1 MHNPVRFHYMDN
13 LRALAMLSGV
23 LFHAALAYSPLMRP
37 FYPLADRAQSNYV
50 DLGIWLLHM
59 FRMPLFFLVAGFFAA
74 MLLCKRG
81 MGGMILNRLRRI
93 ALPLVIF
100 CPLALWAMGYSTSQ
114 AVVSVQNPSPVL
126 VLIQQFSQMANPPQ
140 PPPPGTAHLWFLYY
154 LLFLYALVWAI
165 KSLELGKIGNFV
177 RDLNPAWQLGVLP
190 LLLVPALA
198 SVTAPYPAP
207 ESLFPQF
214 WAFGFYGPFFAFGY
228 LMFGHEVLIE
238 RFRRFAPGLLLGSFA
253 LYGVFWYLFKRH
265 VPTMED
271 PSATVLLATTEA
283 YISVWMTCVCLV
295 AGRSLLNRSNRLLR
309 YLSDSSYWVYIVHL
323 PLLFFIQYRLMDM
336 ELPWGTKFTISVV
349 ATFAICLL
357 SYHVL
362 VRRTVI
368 GKLLG
373 ARLPLAATAT
383 ATAS

>member
-1 MHNPVRFHYMDN
+1 MPNTVRFHYMDN

-37 FYPLADRAQSNYV
+37 FYPVSDSAQSDYV

-74 MLLCKRG
+74 MLLRKRG
-81 MGGMILNRLRRI
+81 IGGMFLNRLKRI

-100 CPLALWAMGYSTSQ
+100 CPLVILAMGYSTSQ
-114 AVVSVQNPSPVL
+114 AVANVQNPSPVL
-126 VLIQQFSQMANPPQ
+126 LMIQQFSQMANPPPQ
-140 PPPPGTAHLWFLYY
+140 PPPGTAHLWFLYY
-154 LLFLYALVWAI
+154 LMFLYVLVWAA
-165 KSLELGKIGNFV
+165 KSLELGKLENFV
-177 RDLNPAWQLGVLP
+177 RNLSPAWHLGVFP

-198 SVTAPYPAP
+198 SVTAPHPAP

-238 RFRRFAPGLLLGSFA
+238 RFRRYAPGLLVGSLA
-253 LYGVFWYLFKRH
+253 LYGLFWYLFKRH
-265 VPTMED
+265 LPTMED
-271 PSATVLLATTEA
+271 PSATLLLATTEA

-295 AGRSLLNRSNRLLR
+295 GGRSLLNRSNRLLR

-323 PLLFFIQYRLMDM
+323 PLLFFIQYRLM
-336 ELPWGTKFTISVV
+336 ELNLPWGTKFAMSVV
-349 ATFAICLL
+349 ATFAMCLI
-357 SYHVL
+357 SYHAL
-362 VRRTVI
+362 VRNTII

-373 ARLPLAATAT
+373 ARLPLGGSVP
-383 ATAS
+383 AS

>member
-1 MHNPVRFHYMDN
+1 MHDTMRYHYMDN

-23 LFHAALAYSPLMRP
+23 FFHAALAYSPLMYP
-37 FYPLADRAQSNYV
+37 FYPPADRAQSEYV
-50 DLGIWLLHM
+50 DLGIWLLHL

-74 MLLCKRG
+74 MLLRKRG
-81 MGGMILNRLRRI
+81 MGGMFLNRLRRV

-100 CPLALWAMGYSTSQ
+100 CPLVLWAMGYSTTQ
-114 AVVSVQNPSPVL
+114 AAASVQNPSPVL
-126 VLIQQFSQMANPPQ
+126 AMIQMFSQMPNPPQ
-140 PPPPGTAHLWFLYY
+140 LPPSTAHLWFLYY
-154 LLFLYALVWAI
+154 LMFFYALVWAFR
-165 KSLELGKIGNFV
+165 SLELGKVGNFV
-177 RDLNPAWQLGVLP
+177 RNLHPAWQLGVLP

-198 SVTAPYPAP
+198 SVTAPHPAP

-238 RFRRFAPGLLLGSFA
+238 RFRRLAPALLIGSLA
-253 LYGVFWYLFKRH
+253 LYGAFWYLFKRH

-271 PSATVLLATTEA
+271 SSATVLLAATEA

-295 AGRSLLNRSNRLLR
+295 AGRSLLNGSNRVLR

-336 ELPWGTKFTISVV
+336 ELAWGTKFATSIV

-357 SYHVL
+357 SYQIL

-368 GKLLG
+368 GALLNSPIRSP
-373 ARLPLAATAT
+373 RLVQL
-383 ATAS
+383 

>member
-1 MHNPVRFHYMDN
+1 MRDTVRYHYMDN

-23 LFHAALAYSPLMRP
+23 IFHAALAYSPLMHP
-37 FYPLADRAQSNYV
+37 FYPLADRAQSSYV

-74 MLLCKRG
+74 MLIRKRG
-81 MGGMILNRLRRI
+81 MGRMFVNRLRRI
-93 ALPLVIF
+93 ALPLMIF
-100 CPLALWAMGYSTSQ
+100 CPLVLWSLSYSTMQ
-114 AVVSVQNPSPVL
+114 AAASVQNPSPML
-126 VLIQQFSQMANPPQ
+126 VMIQQFSQMANPPQ
-140 PPPPGTAHLWFLYY
+140 QPPGTAHLWFLYY
-154 LLFLYALVWAI
+154 LMFLYALVWALR
-165 KSLELGKIGNFV
+165 SLELGKIGNFV
-177 RDLNPAWQLGVLP
+177 RDLSPAWQLGLLP

-198 SVTAPYPAP
+198 SVTAPHPAP

-228 LMFGHEVLIE
+228 LMFGHEVLVE
-238 RFRRFAPGLLLGSFA
+238 RFRPFAPWLLLGSLA
-253 LYGVFWYLFKRH
+253 LYAVFWYLFKRH

-271 PSATVLLATTEA
+271 PSATLLLAATEA

-295 AGRSLLNRSNRLLR
+295 AGRALLNRSSRLLR

-336 ELPWGTKFTISVV
+336 ELPWGTKFAISVV

-362 VRRTVI
+362 VRKTVI

-373 ARLPLAATAT
+373 ARLPVAATPAVT
-383 ATAS
+383 SNY